1 MQVLGNCPSRC
12 GHRDADDALGWQLWR
27 LLLVL
32 ICVFLIT
39 KLSYHSSFSRQPQ
52 SLAGVLLAEAGKAVC
67 EVAVVGR
74 CHWGL
79 LCSLGPLGEVLSE
92 HKRVI
97 LGFCG
102 VLAGFVSVSEP
113 RWHQRLQGP
122 LQGQR
127 VWQLHSCART
137 TLFGTCQVPGAHPSP
152 GNHGDRAAQLLELSW
167 GPSPLFLVPSG
178 PCKRSGMGRSCIG
191 GSPHASPA
199 SSSPSPSIG
208 PSGLQDPLLFFKD
221 VKPLDAPKA
230 MANGLHRPERM

>member
-1 MQVLGNCPSRC
+1 MLALGNCPSRR
-12 GHRDADDALGWQLWR
+12 GRRDADDALGWQHWR

-39 KLSYHSSFSRQPQ
+39 KRSYHSSFSLQPQ
-52 SLAGVLLAEAGKAVC
+52 SLAGVLLAEAGEAVC

-92 HKRVI
+92 HRGVI

-102 VLAGFVSVSEP
+102 VLAGFVPVSEP

-122 LQGQR
+122 PQGQC
-127 VWQLHSCART
+127 VWQLRSCART
-137 TLFGTCQVPGAHPSP
+137 TLFGTCRVPGAHPGP
-152 GNHGDRAAQLLELSW
+152 GNHRDGAAQHLTLSW
-167 GPSPLFLVPSG
+167 GPSPLFLMPSG
-178 PCKRSGMGRSCIG
+178 PCKRSGMGWSCAG

-199 SSSPSPSIG
+199 SSSPSLSTS
-208 PSGLQDPLLFFKD
+208 PSGLQDPLLIS
-221 VKPLDAPKA
+221 
-230 MANGLHRPERM
+230 RMSNH